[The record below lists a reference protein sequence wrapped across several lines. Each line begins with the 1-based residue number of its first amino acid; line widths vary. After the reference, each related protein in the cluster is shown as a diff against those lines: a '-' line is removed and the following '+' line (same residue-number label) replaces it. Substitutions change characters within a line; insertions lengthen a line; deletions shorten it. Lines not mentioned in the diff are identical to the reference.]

1 MEKTFLNKHSYFFPL
16 LMVRSTDDVQNVR
29 TAIINMLKKELKDK
43 IDWITEREKMYTGKY
58 INKYPDILLQLQ
70 QGYGIGNKI
79 DVPVIS
85 DAGIS
90 DIVPGSHR
98 GDTPILFIHNSK
110 KKISR
115 KDIELVD
122 IAPTVLD
129 LFNIDWTQY
138 GFDGSSI
145 F

>member
-1 MEKTFLNKHSYFFPL
+1 
-16 LMVRSTDDVQNVR
+16 
-29 TAIINMLKKELKDK
+29 
-43 IDWITEREKMYTGKY
+43 MYTGKY

-145 F
+145 FLRRAEVVNCFNGGNNKFGK